1 MTFASA
7 AVLLFLVMDP
17 LGNVPLFVSAL
28 AGVPVE
34 RRTRVLVRELLIALG
49 VLLGFLFGGRATLDL
64 LGIREESISIAG
76 GIVLFLISIRML
88 FPAHQGGQGEP
99 VRTEPFIVPM
109 AIPLLAGPSTF
120 ATLILL
126 AGQAGAGPAHL
137 VGALLAAWAASAAIL
152 LASPALD
159 RLLGERGLMAMERL
173 MGLLLVALSVQMFL
187 DGVAVYLR

>member
-7 AVLLFLVMDP
+7 TILLFLVMDP

-88 FPAHQGGQGEP
+88 FPAQHGATGEP
-99 VRTEPFIVPM
+99 VRAEPFIVPM

-126 AGQAGAGPAHL
+126 AGQAGAGPAL
-137 VGALLAAWAASAAIL
+137 AGALLAAWTASAAIL
-152 LASPALD
+152 LASPALH

-173 MGLLLVALSVQMFL
+173 MGLLLVALSVQMLL

>member
-1 MTFASA
+1 MTLASA

-34 RRTRVLVRELLIALG
+34 RRTRVLVRELLIALA

-88 FPAHQGGQGEP
+88 FPVHDDGREQSRSA
-99 VRTEPFIVPM
+99 PFIVPM

-126 AGQAGAGPAHL
+126 AGQGGARPALLAGAL
-137 VGALLAAWAASAAIL
+137 FAAWAASAAIL

>member
-7 AVLLFLVMDP
+7 TILLFLVMDP

-34 RRTRVLVRELLIALG
+34 RRTRVLVREMLIALG

-88 FPAHQGGQGEP
+88 FPAQHGATGEP
-99 VRTEPFIVPM
+99 VRAEPFIVPM

-126 AGQAGAGPAHL
+126 AGQVGAGPAHL
-137 VGALLAAWAASAAIL
+137 AGALLAAWTASAAIL
-152 LASPALD
+152 LASPALH

-173 MGLLLVALSVQMFL
+173 MGLLLVALSVQMLL